1 MMNIGSAARASSVS
15 AKMIRYYE
23 GIGVISRASRRANGY
38 RAYTDADVHT
48 LRFIKRARSLGF
60 PVEQIRQLV
69 ALWRDPRRSSAK
81 VKRIALA
88 HITELEH
95 KIAELR
101 SMTQALKH
109 LAAHCRGDHRPECPI
124 LDGLVQPEESC
135 HAPPVRGAGSEATRK
150 VALGQV
156 PGRRPSLSKKAV
168 NPQSR

>member
-1 MMNIGSAARASSVS
+1 MMNIGSAAHASSVS

-23 GIGVISRASRRANGY
+23 DIGIMSPASRRANGY

-69 ALWRDPRRSSAK
+69 ALWRDPRRSSEK

-88 HITELEH
+88 HVSELEH

-101 SMTQALKH
+101 SMTEVLKH
-109 LAAHCRGDHRPECPI
+109 LAAHCRGDQRPECPI
-124 LDGLVQPEESC
+124 LDGLVEPEASC
-135 HAPPVRGAGSEATRK
+135 HAPPARGARAYPARIIDSRRAPNRRSGS
-150 VALGQV
+150 
-156 PGRRPSLSKKAV
+156 PKKAV
-168 NPQSR
+168 HPQSR